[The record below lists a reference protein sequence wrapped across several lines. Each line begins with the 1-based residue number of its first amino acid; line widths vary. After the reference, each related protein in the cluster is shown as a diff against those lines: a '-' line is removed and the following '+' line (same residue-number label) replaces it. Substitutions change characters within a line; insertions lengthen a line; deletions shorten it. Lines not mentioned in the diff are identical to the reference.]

1 MNNTLSYTVL
11 CFFMFLISCKK
22 DKTSEIQC
30 TGTVSFSNDVQLII
44 MNSCAV
50 SGCHAGANPAN
61 NMNFTSYENIYL
73 HRILIG
79 RSIRHESGVDPMPV
93 GPQLNADQI
102 SKISCWIE
110 QGAPNN

>member
-1 MNNTLSYTVL
+1 MNKILIFSFLTISV
-11 CFFMFLISCKK
+11 FFASCTK
-22 DKTSEIQC
+22 DKTAEIQC
-30 TGTVSFSNDVQLII
+30 TTEISFSTDVQPII

-61 NMNFTSYENIYL
+61 NMNFTSYENVFL
-73 HRILIG
+73 HRDLIG
-79 RSIRHESGVDPMPV
+79 KSVRHESGVTPMPV

>member
-1 MNNTLSYTVL
+1 MNRILIFS
-11 CFFMFLISCKK
+11 FLIISIFSTSCRK
-22 DKTSEIQC
+22 DKTAEVQC
-30 TGTVSFSNDVQLII
+30 AEQISFSNDVQPII

-61 NMNFTSYENIYL
+61 NMNFTSYENVFL

-79 RSIRHESGVDPMPV
+79 RSVRHESGVTPMPV
-93 GPQLNADQI
+93 GPQLSADQI

-110 QGAPNN
+110 QGALNN